1 LNQWDLPIFAT
12 IAKKMKKDRLI
23 LVTNDDGVHAGG
35 IKALIEAVQPY
46 GKVVVVA
53 PHEGQSGM
61 SHAITVKVP
70 LRIEKLEDHQDRQ
83 IYACNG
89 TPVDCVKLALDQLL
103 DRAPDLIVS
112 GINHGANSSTAVV
125 YSGTMAAAIEGCL
138 NQVPSI
144 GFSLLDFSRN
154 ADFST
159 AVKFVPGIVER
170 VLEEGLA
177 PWTCLNVNIP
187 MNGPNPIRGIKVCR
201 QTKGMWKEEFDRRR
215 DPAANDYFWLTGEF
229 KNMEPE
235 ATDTD
240 EWALKHGYVS
250 IVPVNIDLTD
260 YELLQ
265 RMKSWEIQF

>member
-1 LNQWDLPIFAT
+1 
-12 IAKKMKKDRLI
+12 MKKNRLI

-70 LRIEKLEDHQDRQ
+70 LRIEKLEDQPDRL

-144 GFSLLDFSRN
+144 GFSLLDFSRQ
-154 ADFST
+154 ADFSI

-170 VLEEGLA
+170 VLEEGLE

-187 MNGPNPIRGIKVCR
+187 MNGPNPIKGIKVCR
-201 QTKGMWKEEFDRRR
+201 QTIGMWKEEFDRRR
-215 DPAANDYFWLTGEF
+215 DPAAQDYFWLTGEF
-229 KNMEPE
+229 KNMEPD

-240 EWALKHGYVS
+240 EWALENGYIS
-250 IVPVNIDLTD
+250 IVPVKIDLTH
-260 YELLQ
+260 YESIQ
-265 RMKSWEIQF
+265 RMKSWERQF